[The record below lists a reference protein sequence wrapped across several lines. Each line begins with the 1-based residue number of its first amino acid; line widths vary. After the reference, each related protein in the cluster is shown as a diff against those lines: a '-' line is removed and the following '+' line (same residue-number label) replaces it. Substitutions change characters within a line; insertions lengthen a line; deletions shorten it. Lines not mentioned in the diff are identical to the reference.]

1 MITNLADYAVYS
13 RLTLRHLRSNFQ
25 KQMCTHRRGRKNILP
40 TARRR
45 TEAEVVANILTPMQT
60 RILPRRTPTCSM
72 AQTAAAPIHLPFL
85 LLQMIMPLPLDTRR
99 GPFVCVPCRSL
110 SLWSYLFFLLC
121 CPCSDDDILGDLFF
135 SIPVLRLCCL
145 SRFSCA
151 FYLTNI
157 YCKVVCCYP
166 ILF

>member
-1 MITNLADYAVYS
+1 
-13 RLTLRHLRSNFQ
+13 
-25 KQMCTHRRGRKNILP
+25 
-40 TARRR
+40 
-45 TEAEVVANILTPMQT
+45 
-60 RILPRRTPTCSM
+60 
-72 AQTAAAPIHLPFL
+72 
-85 LLQMIMPLPLDTRR
+85 MIMPLPLDIRR
-99 GPFVCVPCRSL
+99 GPVVSFFVRWVIP
-110 SLWSYLFFLLC
+110 LFSFVV
-121 CPCSDDDILGDLFF
+121 CPVADDDILGDLYF